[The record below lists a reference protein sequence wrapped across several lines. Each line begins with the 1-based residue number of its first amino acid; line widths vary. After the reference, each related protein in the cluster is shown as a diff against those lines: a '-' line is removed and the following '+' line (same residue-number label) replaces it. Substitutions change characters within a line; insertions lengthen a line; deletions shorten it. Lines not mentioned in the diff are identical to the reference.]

1 MTNDARRPAP
11 LLPAGL
17 LIVLAMMWV
26 LAVPA
31 YAQTEDDPDQEPPTV
46 TILNTSDQLR
56 EGSSSLVYRLVAD
69 PAPSEELLVQLE
81 LEQVGSSV
89 IPGLVGIFNLTI
101 PAGQSTLDFGIPTI
115 NDAIDDAD
123 GSMTLSIRTLGTNYQ
138 VGDDNSATVA
148 IVDDDEPINLEFLD
162 GEELEVAENAGIVEV
177 SISATVDGGQLPGT
191 YEAGGRIYAGQQF
204 SISTDSGTAASPDD
218 YSVISQIVN
227 LPRSS
232 FTLKESGDYVAT
244 HVIEVTINDDEDEE
258 VSEQFEL
265 KLERPPGTDPE
276 LLTLPSQHL
285 RIVINDDDAAN
296 QPGTVSFNR
305 TQPRVGW
312 RFTATLSDPDG
323 EISNKTW
330 EWSRADSAGGPFT
343 DISGATESTYT
354 PRSSDVGKYLK
365 ATVTYTDARG
375 TGESA
380 TAVSQRPVRR
390 RGC

>member
-1 MTNDARRPAP
+1 M
-11 LLPAGL
+11 
-17 LIVLAMMWV
+17 
-26 LAVPA
+26 
-31 YAQTEDDPDQEPPTV
+31 
-46 TILNTSDQLR
+46 
-56 EGSSSLVYRLVAD
+56 AD

-191 YEAGGRIYAGQQF
+191 YEAGGRTYAGQPF

-218 YSVISQIVN
+218 YSVISQMVN

-265 KLERPPGTDPE
+265 KLERSPDTDPS
-276 LLTLPSQHL
+276 LLTLPSQPL
-285 RIVINDDDAAN
+285 RIVITDDDAAD

-343 DISGATESTYT
+343 TISGATESTYT
-354 PRSSDVGKYLK
+354 PRSSGVGKYLK